1 MNHIFCFC
9 RNIVNSVG
17 ELVQLSGKQKK
28 CLLQLIL
35 SSRAT
40 ETQLEN
46 GESQRKKKKSSK
58 RDRGGGS
65 GTRGT
70 ALDGYCWDKEM
81 TRWVCVCV
89 GGGGWGGG
97 GSVRE
102 RLLYTII

>member
-9 RNIVNSVG
+9 RNIVSSVG

-70 ALDGYCWDKEM
+70 ALDGHCWDKEM
-81 TRWVCVCV
+81 TRCV
-89 GGGGWGGG
+89 WGGG
-97 GSVRE
+97 DRGGGAGRRE
-102 RLLYTII
+102 GEC